1 MKEPSPG
8 VTTEEGSGAHPDTGG
23 AGAKLADA
31 ANTHE
36 LTLILTCGAFLVKL
50 CASPGARFL
59 KTFQDW
65 KIGAAVW
72 PSIQAEPGGGWQGRA
87 GRPGSFA

>member
-1 MKEPSPG
+1 MKEPSSG

-36 LTLILTCGAFLVKL
+36 LALILTRCGSQVKL
-50 CASPGARFL
+50 F
-59 KTFQDW
+59 
-65 KIGAAVW
+65 VY
-72 PSIQAEPGGGWQGRA
+72 
-87 GRPGSFA
+87 